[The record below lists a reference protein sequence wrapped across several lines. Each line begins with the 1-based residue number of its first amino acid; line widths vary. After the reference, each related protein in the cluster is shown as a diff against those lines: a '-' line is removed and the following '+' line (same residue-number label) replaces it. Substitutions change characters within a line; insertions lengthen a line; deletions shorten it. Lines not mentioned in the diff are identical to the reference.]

1 MKWYSNKGKN
11 FDVVLSTR
19 VRLARNL
26 EEYPFPARLKNV
38 EKQRVNELLKSIFL
52 AAPCGEKLEY
62 IEMKSFSKPQAV
74 SLAEKHLIS
83 PEFAYDPDGRALILS
98 ENEDISIMLCE
109 EDHARIQTILPGL
122 ALEEAYQKAAV
133 FDKQLEENAAVAFD
147 KRLGYLTQCP
157 TNLGTGMRASVLL
170 HLPALSGTAVSRL
183 ASTVAR
189 LGMTLR
195 PAFGEGGRALG
206 DVFQLSNQVTLGISE
221 QAALQNLN
229 AIALQIAEQEKQART
244 ALLKDDAFIDKI
256 WRSWGILTSAH
267 MMSFREF
274 ISLFS
279 LVRFGAAEGILEA
292 DLETLGT
299 LLIEMQPATISADC
313 KKNMTAR
320 ERDVF
325 RAQSVKAALE

>member
-26 EEYPFPARLKNV
+26 EEYPFPARLGSA
-38 EKQRVNELLKSIFL
+38 EKQKVNEVLKNIFL
-52 AAPCGEKLEY
+52 SAPCGEKLEY
-62 IEMKSFSKPQAV
+62 IEMKSFSKSQAV

-83 PEFAYDPDGRALILS
+83 PEFAYAPEGRALILS
-98 ENEDISIMLCE
+98 ENEDVSIMLCE
-109 EDHARIQTILPGL
+109 EDHARIQAILPGL

-133 FDKQLEENAAVAFD
+133 FDRQLEENAAIAFD

-170 HLPALSGTAVSRL
+170 HLPALSGTAVNRL

-189 LGMTLR
+189 LGMILR
-195 PAFGEGGRALG
+195 PAFGEGNRALG

-229 AIALQIAEQEKQART
+229 AIALQIAEQEKQARE
-244 ALLKDDAFIDKI
+244 ALLRDDAFIDKI
-256 WRSWGILTSAH
+256 WRSWGILKSAH

-279 LVRFGAAEGILEA
+279 LVRLGAAEGILEIP
-292 DLETLGT
+292 LETLGK
-299 LLIEMQPATISADC
+299 LLVEMQPATINADC
-313 KKNMTAR
+313 EKDMTAR